1 MTDIFGHD
9 GRPLGTVDGGT
20 FRKWGVRKSIHF
32 FRKYGGWGCD
42 TCAVDAALRAGAQW
56 IELTDLE
63 SGATYRAS
71 LHAMRDRGVPVNH
84 GHGAQLV
91 LPLRYWQTPELQP
104 SLFGNY
110 PAAAGLATT

>member
-1 MTDIFGHD
+1 MVDIFGHD

-42 TCAVDAALRAGAQW
+42 TCAVDAAVRAGAQW

-71 LHAMRDRGVPVNH
+71 LRTMRTQGIAIDH
-84 GHGAQLV
+84 GYGAQLV
-91 LPLRYWQTPELQP
+91 LPLRYWNAPEMQP
-104 SLFGNY
+104 SLWQLS
-110 PAAAGLATT
+110 PAGEFAAT